1 VRAPLTAL
9 SEEEEIFRDAVR
21 AFAARELAPRAR
33 RQDEQ
38 GHYDPDLVPKLF
50 ELGVMAIETPAE
62 WGGGG
67 GSFFLSVLA
76 IEELSRADA
85 AVAVL
90 VDAQNT
96 LVANALLRFA
106 APELR
111 QRVLSRMAKDTV
123 ASYAL
128 SEAGSG
134 SDAFALQTRAVE
146 DGDSYLITGRKLW
159 ITNAAEAGV
168 FLVMANANPSAGYR
182 GITSF
187 VVERGTKGFTIGRKE
202 DKLGIRASSTCELV
216 LDAARVP
223 KANVVGK
230 IGQGYKIAIETLN
243 EGRIAIGAQMVGIAQ
258 GALDD
263 ALAYTA
269 ERRQFGKAIGSFQAV
284 QFQLAQ
290 MATEVEAARLMVY
303 NAARLK
309 DAGASFLMQAAMAKL
324 FASQIA
330 ERVTSVAVEL
340 FGGVGYTREYPV
352 EKRWRD
358 AKIGKIYEGT
368 SNMQLQTIAKQLQKG

>member
-1 VRAPLTAL
+1 MTAPLSVLA
-9 SEEEEIFRDAVR
+9 EDEEIFRDTVR
-21 AFAARELAPRAR
+21 AFAEKELAPRAA
-33 RQDEQ
+33 RQDAQ
-38 GHYDPDLVPKLF
+38 GHYDADLVPKLF
-50 ELGVMAIETPAE
+50 ELGVMAIETPEE
-62 WGGGG
+62 WGGAG
-67 GSFFLSVLA
+67 GSFFMSVLA
-76 IEELSRADA
+76 IEELSRGDA
-85 AVAVL
+85 AVSVL

-111 QRVLSRMAKDTV
+111 ERVLRRMAKDTV

-146 DGDSYLITGRKLW
+146 AGDSYVLTGRKLW

-168 FLVMANANPSAGYR
+168 FLVMANANPEAGYR

-187 VVERGTKGFTIGRKE
+187 IVDRKTPGLTIGKKE

-216 LDAARVP
+216 FDGARVP

-230 IGQGYKIAIETLN
+230 LGQGYKIAIETLN

-263 ALAYTA
+263 ALRYTA
-269 ERRQFGKAIGSFQAV
+269 ERKQFGKPIGSFQAV

-303 NAARLK
+303 DAARLK
-309 DAGASFLMQAAMAKL
+309 DAGKPFLIQAAMAKL
-324 FASQIA
+324 FASQVA
-330 ERVTSVAVEL
+330 ERVTSLAIEL
-340 FGGVGYTREYPV
+340 FGGVGYTKEYPV

-368 SNMQLQTIAKQLQKG
+368 SNMQLQTIAKQIQKG